1 VRVALISDIHAN
13 LAALEA
19 ILDHAATPGHDSI
32 WVAGDLVGYGPDPDA
47 VVERL
52 EQAGALCVMG
62 NHDAATLGMLPL
74 KQFNDLAAAA
84 VRWTQE
90 HTTTATREYLAGL
103 PNVRY
108 EGDFTIVH
116 GTLRDPLWEYMSTR
130 DTAQAHLRLQQ
141 TPFGAVGHTHHQ
153 LLAWLDH
160 GKLESHTPE
169 DGEEC
174 PLGEGPAV
182 VNPGG
187 AGQPRDRDVRVSYAM
202 LDLEAKSVRFHRVP
216 YDIAATQRRM
226 RDAGLPELLAARLAA
241 GR

>member
-1 VRVALISDIHAN
+1 VRVALLSDVHAN
-13 LAALEA
+13 LSALEA
-19 ILDHAATPGHDSI
+19 ILEHAASPGYDAV

-52 EQAGALCVMG
+52 DEAGALAVMG

-90 HTTTATREYLAGL
+90 HTTEATREYLARL
-103 PNVRY
+103 PRVRY

-116 GTLRDPLWEYMSTR
+116 GTLRDPLWEYMSSR
-130 DTAQAHLRLQQ
+130 DAAEAHLRLQQ
-141 TPFGAVGHTHHQ
+141 TPFSAVGHTHYQ
-153 LLAWLDH
+153 LLAWLD
-160 GKLESHTPE
+160 GKSVDSHTPA

-174 PLGEGPAV
+174 PLGEGPLV

-187 AGQPRDRDVRVSYAM
+187 AGQPRDRDVRVAYAM
-202 LDLEAKSVRFHRVP
+202 LDLEARSVRFLRVP
-216 YDIAATQRRM
+216 YDIAATQERM
-226 RDAGLPELLAARLAA
+226 RQAGLPELLAARLAV

>member
-1 VRVALISDIHAN
+1 MRVALLSDVHAN
-13 LAALEA
+13 LSALEA
-19 ILDHAATPGHDSI
+19 ILKHAATPGYDAI

-52 EQAGALCVMG
+52 DASGALCVMG

-74 KQFNDLAAAA
+74 EQFNELAAAA

-90 HTTTATREYLAGL
+90 HTTETTQRYLTRL
-103 PNVRY
+103 PSVHY

-130 DTAQAHLRLQQ
+130 DAAEAHLRLQQ
-141 TPFGAVGHTHHQ
+141 TRFGAVGHTHHQ
-153 LLAWLDH
+153 LIAWLKD
-160 GKLESHTPE
+160 GRLESHTPE

-174 PLGEGPAV
+174 TLGEGPAV

-187 AGQPRDRDVRVSYAM
+187 AGQPRDRDVRVSYAV
-202 LDLEAKSVRFHRVP
+202 LDIEAKSVQFHRVP
-216 YDIAATQRRM
+216 YDIAAVQQRM